1 MRKSCLTLI
10 LWLMAAA
17 GFAAPLPG
25 FVLAGQTAHFSFY
38 SRGEKVDMGK
48 VEKRMG
54 EIEKLF
60 GQSLTG
66 RANYYRYSTA
76 QEVAAGTGHYAAGVT
91 FAAANEI
98 HSTEACHDH
107 ELVHLIANRFGNP
120 GTFFQEGLA
129 VAVGNKGEWQGKSAD
144 KTAKATSVDIAQLAA
159 GFDRF
164 DRQHRLRGGRL
175 LRGLP
180 GPHARH
186 RAGDEVLP
194 RLRPQGRP
202 QGRLREHL
210 RRHAGDGLRRLAQEP
225 LTDAPRQGEMTWP
238 R

>member
-60 GQSLTG
+60 GQTLTR

-91 FAAANEI
+91 FAAAGEI
-98 HSTEACHDH
+98 HSTEPCHDH
-107 ELVHLIANRFGNP
+107 ELVHLIANRFGTP

-144 KTAKATSVDIAQLAA
+144 KTAKAVSVDIAQLVA

-164 DRQHRLRGGRL
+164 DPSTAYAVAGSFVGYLVRTHGIDQVTKFFRACAPKVNPATAFAATFGGTLETVSADWRKSL
-175 LRGLP
+175 
-180 GPHARH
+180 
-186 RAGDEVLP
+186 
-194 RLRPQGRP
+194 
-202 QGRLREHL
+202 
-210 RRHAGDGLRRLAQEP
+210 
-225 LTDAPRQGEMTWP
+225 
-238 R
+238 

>member
-54 EIEKLF
+54 ELEKLF
-60 GQSLTG
+60 GQTLTG
-66 RANYYRYSTA
+66 RANYYRYATA

-98 HSTEACHDH
+98 HSTEPCHDH
-107 ELVHLIANRFGNP
+107 ELVHLITNRFGNP

-144 KTAKATSVDIAQLAA
+144 KTAKTASVDIAQMAA
-159 GFDRF
+159 SFDRF
-164 DRQHRLRGGRL
+164 DPSTAYAVAGSFVGYLVRTHGIEQVTTFFRACGPKVNTATAFAATFGGTLETVSADWRKSL
-175 LRGLP
+175 
-180 GPHARH
+180 
-186 RAGDEVLP
+186 
-194 RLRPQGRP
+194 
-202 QGRLREHL
+202 
-210 RRHAGDGLRRLAQEP
+210 
-225 LTDAPRQGEMTWP
+225 
-238 R
+238 